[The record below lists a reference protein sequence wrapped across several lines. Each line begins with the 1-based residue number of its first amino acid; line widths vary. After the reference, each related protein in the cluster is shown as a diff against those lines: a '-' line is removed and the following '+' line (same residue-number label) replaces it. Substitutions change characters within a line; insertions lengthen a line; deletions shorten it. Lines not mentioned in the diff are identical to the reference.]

1 MAIDEICQRGSI
13 READVDMLRQAF
25 AREAHLSAG
34 DVDALFRVH
43 ALARVQHASFSGF
56 FVETM
61 TDYVVREL
69 EPAGY
74 VTSAHA
80 GWLMARVSTAGRVR
94 TKTEHDLLLNVID
107 KARWV
112 PESLVAFALAQIRD
126 AVVCGE
132 GPLRADG
139 SVPAGVISRHEIEQ
153 IRALIFAYGAD
164 GPPAITQIEAELMM
178 DIDDALPAGNDTGND
193 TGNETGDVR
202 ARAIWGDLYMKVIA
216 NAVLEA
222 SGYACPTREEAM
234 SERQPLLA
242 SKATA
247 GVLAGYSAQ
256 SAEGRGLAR
265 LELQRIEIITGER
278 VGEADA
284 ARLAARIFP
293 GTEAAEA
300 GARARRSL
308 DILRAAGFKLAKA
321 FEAEAAAAA

>member
-13 READVDMLRQAF
+13 READVEMLRHAF

-34 DVDALFRVH
+34 DVDAPFRVH

-139 SVPAGVISRHEIEQ
+139 SVPAGVISRHEIERV
-153 IRALIFAYGAD
+153 RALIFAYGAD

-178 DIDDALPAGNDTGND
+178 DIDDALPTGNN
-193 TGNETGDVR
+193 TGNNIDDADDVR

-222 SGYACPTREEAM
+222 SGYVCPTREEAM

-265 LELQRIEIITGER
+265 LERQRIEIITGER

-308 DILRAAGFKLAKA
+308 DIVRAAGFKLAKA
-321 FEAEAAAAA
+321 FDAEAAAAA